1 MDKFGMIGEAVL
13 SSVIA
18 LVFALECARF
28 FFDGKPAFLIFLPLA
43 WIFVSVAWSD
53 INALRK

>member
-28 FFDGKPAFLIFLPLA
+28 FFAGKPAFLIFLPLA
-43 WIFVSVAWSD
+43 WIFGSIAVKDVKEV
-53 INALRK
+53 RK

>member
-1 MDKFGMIGEAVL
+1 MIGEAVL

-28 FFDGKPAFLIFLPLA
+28 FFAGKPAFLIFLPLA
-43 WIFVSVAWSD
+43 WIFGSIAVKDVSEV
-53 INALRK
+53 RK